1 VVLGTVL
8 ALVPG
13 WTGLLP
19 LPDMMG
25 VLCGATTNTPALGAA
40 QQTAHLATM
49 VLLILHLLLLQALGG
64 HTVVS
69 AQYQALAHRGE
80 EVGYADSQEYEH
92 RHEVGCCL
100 LHDV

>member
-1 VVLGTVL
+1 
-8 ALVPG
+8 
-13 WTGLLP
+13 
-19 LPDMMG
+19 
-25 VLCGATTNTPALGAA
+25 
-40 QQTAHLATM
+40 M
-49 VLLILHLLLLQALGG
+49 VLHILHLLLLQALGG